1 MDNYM
6 IDAKVQH
13 KLWKREMKKK
23 VSLINKVTTMA
34 QKKFNSMLPEKYHEI
49 LTNSVKNMVKSV
61 LFGYKYIT
69 KEPFE
74 NISIEEREKIVNSK
88 INFYKKTA
96 MAEGFA
102 TGAGGIILGMK
113 YITKEPF
120 ENISIEERE
129 KIVNSK
135 INFYKKTAMAEGFA
149 TGAGGIILGMADFPL
164 LLSIKVKLLY
174 DIAAI
179 YGFDVRDYKERLY
192 ILHII
197 QLAFSS
203 QSYGK
208 IIFNK
213 MENWEAYLCDLPE
226 DINDFNWQS
235 FQQEYRDYLDLAKLL
250 QLMPGIGAAV
260 GFYVNGKLLDKLGE
274 VAINSYRM
282 RLKEFK

>member
-1 MDNYM
+1 MDDYL
-6 IDAKVQH
+6 IDAKIQH
-13 KLWKREMKKK
+13 KLWKRKMKKK
-23 VSLINKVTTMA
+23 VSLIDKITSKT
-34 QKKFNSMLPEKYHEI
+34 QKKFNSMLPKKYHEV
-49 LTNSVKNMVKSV
+49 LTTAVKTMVKSV
-61 LFGYKYIT
+61 LFGYQYIT
-69 KEPFE
+69 KEPFKY
-74 NISIEEREKIVNSK
+74 ISIEEREEMVHSK

-96 MAEGFA
+96 MAEGFV
-102 TGAGGIILGMK
+102 TGAGGFILG
-113 YITKEPF
+113 IT
-120 ENISIEERE
+120 
-129 KIVNSK
+129 
-135 INFYKKTAMAEGFA
+135 
-149 TGAGGIILGMADFPL
+149 DFPL

-203 QSYGK
+203 KSHGK
-208 IIFNK
+208 NVFNI
-213 MENWEAYLCDLPE
+213 MENWEKYSYNLPGN
-226 DINDFNWQS
+226 INDFDWQS

>member
-1 MDNYM
+1 MDDYM

-23 VSLINKVTTMA
+23 VSLINKITSRT
-34 QKKFNSMLPEKYHEI
+34 QEKFNSILPKAYHEI
-49 LTNSVKNMVKSV
+49 LTNTVKTMVKSV
-61 LFGYKYIT
+61 LFGYQYIT
-69 KEPFE
+69 KEPFKCL
-74 NISIEEREKIVNSK
+74 SIEDREKMVRSK

-102 TGAGGIILGMK
+102 TGAGGFILGM
-113 YITKEPF
+113 T
-120 ENISIEERE
+120 
-129 KIVNSK
+129 
-135 INFYKKTAMAEGFA
+135 
-149 TGAGGIILGMADFPL
+149 DFPL

-179 YGFDVRDYKERLY
+179 YGFDVKDYKERVY
-192 ILHII
+192 ILYVI

-203 QSYGK
+203 QTYGK
-208 IIFNK
+208 NIFDK
-213 MENWEAYLCDLPE
+213 MENWEKYSHNLPGNIDE
-226 DINDFNWQS
+226 FDWKS

-282 RLKEFK
+282 RMEEFK

>member
-1 MDNYM
+1 MDDYI

-13 KLWKREMKKK
+13 KLWKREMEKK
-23 VSLINKVTTMA
+23 VSLINKIASNT
-34 QKKFNSMLPEKYHEI
+34 QKKFNSMLPRKYHEI
-49 LTNSVKNMVKSV
+49 LTNSVKTMVKTV

-69 KEPFE
+69 KEPFK
-74 NISIEEREKIVNSK
+74 NLSIEEREKIAKNK

-102 TGAGGIILGMK
+102 TGAGGFILGM
-113 YITKEPF
+113 T
-120 ENISIEERE
+120 
-129 KIVNSK
+129 
-135 INFYKKTAMAEGFA
+135 
-149 TGAGGIILGMADFPL
+149 DFPL

-174 DIAAI
+174 DIATV

-192 ILHII
+192 ILNII

-203 QSYGK
+203 QSHSK
-208 IIFNK
+208 SVFNK
-213 MENWEAYLCDLPE
+213 MENWDEYSDHLPGNI
-226 DINDFNWQS
+226 DDFDWES

-260 GFYVNGKLLDKLGE
+260 GFYVNGKLLDKLGD

-282 RLKEFK
+282 RLEEFK